1 MSYQILNPAT
11 VGEYLESKPALL
23 RASGIDPKQLTV
35 TEVSDGNLNQV
46 FICTDREGKSLCIKQ
61 SLPYLRV
68 AGKSWPLKPERAEA
82 EARSFAVG
90 AELSP
95 DSTPGYLGFDA
106 ENFVLAMQD
115 LSEWTV
121 WRTALMNGEIHGG
134 AEVDCGRHTARLAVG
149 TSLFGI
155 DPEVLK
161 EQHAASMNGELC
173 RITEDLV
180 FTEPFMVHERNKFH
194 DGVAAAVHDIR
205 VNAELLAEVSML
217 KFDFM
222 TRAEAL
228 IHGDLH
234 TGSVM
239 VRHDEGSDASG
250 HAKVF
255 DGEFCFY
262 GPVGFDL
269 GALFGNYLAA
279 SQRAVALDRPEEFQ
293 TWVRSLPASTWA
305 AFEAEVRLLWP
316 DRVDESFGDGFLD
329 LWLKRVKTD
338 AIGYGGCKAIRRI
351 VGFAKVADI
360 EELPE
365 EQHVTA
371 ANNVLTTATHWILN
385 RFSLEPSALLLV

>member
-1 MSYQILNPAT
+1 MSYQILNERT
-11 VGEYLESKPALL
+11 VSDYLESKPDLL
-23 RASGIDPKQLTV
+23 RASGIDPTHLTV

-46 FICTDREGKSLCIKQ
+46 FICRDDAGQSLCIKQ
-61 SLPYLRV
+61 ALPYLRV
-68 AGKSWPLKPERAEA
+68 AGESWPLKPERAAA

-115 LSEWTV
+115 LSDWTV
-121 WRTALMNGEIHGG
+121 WRTALMHGEIHQG
-134 AEVDCGRHTARLAVG
+134 AEADCGRHAARMAVG

-161 EQHAASMNGELC
+161 NQHAASMNGELC

-180 FTEPFMVHERNKFH
+180 FTEPFMVHERNSFH
-194 DGVAAAVHDIR
+194 DGVADAVAALRH
-205 VNAELLAEVSML
+205 NEALLAQVSML
-217 KFDFM
+217 KLDFM

-239 VRHDEGSDASG
+239 VRHDTGSTDKG

-262 GPVGFDL
+262 GPIGFDL

-279 SQRAVALDRPEEFQ
+279 AERAAVLDRPTEFRA
-293 TWVRSLPASTWA
+293 WVRSLPAATWE
-305 AFEAEVRLLWP
+305 AFESEVRLLWP
-316 DRVDESFGDGFLD
+316 TRVDDSFGDDFLD
-329 LWLKRVKTD
+329 LWLDRIKAD

-365 EQHVTA
+365 PQHVTA
-371 ANNVLTTATHWILN
+371 ANQVLTTATEWILDREN
-385 RFSLEPSALLLV
+385 RTPAELLG